1 MINGSRKLCWK
12 SRDKIHGP
20 ISWPRRADQEKRER
34 STATKGCNTSRFW
47 SWHAHHLSTNS
58 TRKPRGAQDSTTDIS
73 AGVRSQL
80 PDWDADLLENTEG
93 DDQSP
98 VSNLKDVL
106 QTSKPILLVSGGGV
120 RSTSV
125 GSFGWVVATSFTKL
139 WSGMGKAR
147 GYPMTSNRAEVYG
160 RLAGLLFLKRYTEF
174 ISISCPTNTLVSWC
188 DNKQI
193 VKWCDMEQD
202 PYHSG
207 CWLGRHSSDPPS
219 NKRTT
224 SKYGRKTLQTC

>member
-1 MINGSRKLCWK
+1 MVRGSYVESQGIRYTDQFLDLDGRIKK
-12 SRDKIHGP
+12 S
-20 ISWPRRADQEKRER
+20 EKE
-34 STATKGCNTSRFW
+34 AQLPKDAIPVDFDPD
-47 SWHAHHLSTNS
+47 
-58 TRKPRGAQDSTTDIS
+58 TRIIS
-73 AGVRSQL
+73 APTPHENHEELRTAPPTSWQEFVSQL

-106 QTSKPILLVSGGGV
+106 QTSKTILLVSGGGV

-147 GYPMTSNRAEVYG
+147 GYPMTSNRAEAYG

-207 CWLGRHSSDPPS
+207 C
-219 NKRTT
+219 
-224 SKYGRKTLQTC
+224 